1 MQINVEKIIFV
12 PFGLMRKISIP
23 KKRNVPYSQLAR
35 KPRSI
40 LLPSLP
46 LVEPKSVIQNK
57 KKEGNASRDAQIK
70 GSSATVDACPLALVN
85 GGVYLEPV
93 ALHPFEQVQNLALNL
108 HFKKK
113 KKIVIKLVHGPDKR
127 PVRSVSPSI
136 CQTSAMSCQEPRAG
150 TAAYEST
157 RNWRAAEFPNQRVLK
172 LWSA

>member
-23 KKRNVPYSQLAR
+23 KKRNVPSSQLAR
-35 KPRSI
+35 KPPSI

-57 KKEGNASRDAQIK
+57 KKEENANRVVQIK

-93 ALHPFEQVQNLALNL
+93 ALHPIEQVQNLALNL

-113 KKIVIKLVHGPDKR
+113 KKIVTKHVHGPDKR
-127 PVRSVSPSI
+127 PVR
-136 CQTSAMSCQEPRAG
+136 
-150 TAAYEST
+150 
-157 RNWRAAEFPNQRVLK
+157 
-172 LWSA
+172 

>member
-12 PFGLMRKISIP
+12 HFGLMRKISIP

-57 KKEGNASRDAQIK
+57 KKEGNASRAVQIK
-70 GSSATVDACPLALVN
+70 GSSATVDACLLALVN

-113 KKIVIKLVHGPDKR
+113 KKIVTKHVHGPDKR
-127 PVRSVSPSI
+127 PVR
-136 CQTSAMSCQEPRAG
+136 
-150 TAAYEST
+150 
-157 RNWRAAEFPNQRVLK
+157 
-172 LWSA
+172 